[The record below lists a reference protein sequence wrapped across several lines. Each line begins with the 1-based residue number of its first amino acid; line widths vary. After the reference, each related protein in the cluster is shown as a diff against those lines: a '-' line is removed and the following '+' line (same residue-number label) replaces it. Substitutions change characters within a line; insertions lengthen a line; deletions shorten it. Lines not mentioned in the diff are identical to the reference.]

1 MEFTLE
7 EILDLVAETVGTCFF
22 ITVFWQFVVGGS
34 AYSLAAVIEKMAL
47 SLGG

>member
-1 MEFTLE
+1 MQFTLE

-22 ITVFWQFVVGGS
+22 ITVFWQFVAGGS
-34 AYSLAAVIEKMAL
+34 AHSLAAVIEKMAI